1 MKQFL
6 SNYKINSNSEKK
18 AISEYF
24 IDITYKCKPKSI
36 YKYKLVVI
44 LGYDI
49 CIIKICYLLFCL
61 NS

>member
-6 SNYKINSNSEKK
+6 SNYKINSNSEKN
-18 AISEYF
+18 AISQYF

-44 LGYDI
+44 LG
-49 CIIKICYLLFCL
+49 
-61 NS
+61 